1 VEGSGP
7 EYSGNRT
14 FAFDDAPKESE
25 ETVDLKLNGKVAMV
39 GGASKGL
46 GFAVARA
53 LAADGAQV
61 SIASR
66 NRQAIEAAGRR
77 IEEDTGVPVL
87 ATAADLASADAIA
100 RWHRETLD
108 RFGGIDLLF
117 TNAGGPPAGR
127 VLDFD
132 DAAWQAAF
140 ELLVLGVVRQIRLV
154 VPSMRARGGGA
165 IVMSTS
171 SAVKEPIANIA
182 LSNVLRASVA
192 ALAKTLALELAES
205 HIRVNQLVPGRIG
218 TDRVREIDEVN
229 ARKAGISPEQQ
240 RQRSALMIPM
250 GRYGEPDEFG
260 RVAAF
265 LLSDAAA
272 YVTGA
277 SVQVDGGLVRGV

>member
-1 VEGSGP
+1 L
-7 EYSGNRT
+7 
-14 FAFDDAPKESE
+14 
-25 ETVDLKLNGKVAMV
+25 DLNLGGRVAMV

-66 NRQAIEAAGRR
+66 NRQAIEAAGRL
-77 IEEDTGVPVL
+77 IEEDAGVRVL
-87 ATAADLASADAIA
+87 AVAADLASADAIA
-100 RWHRETLD
+100 RWHQATLD

-132 DAAWQAAF
+132 DAAWQTAF

-154 VPSMRARGGGA
+154 VPSMQARGGGA

-192 ALAKTLALELAES
+192 ALAKTLAFELAES

-229 ARKAGISPEQQ
+229 ARKAGMSADQQ
-240 RQRSALMIPM
+240 RQRSASTIPM

-265 LLSDAAA
+265 LLSDAAS

-277 SVQVDGGLVRGV
+277 SVQVDGGLVRGL